1 MTMKV
6 KTSTGWEDWAAAG
19 PSPGTHDLEPM
30 DLSSGSA
37 GSGAAI
43 TNVGDGIWEHV
54 ALSWSGNS
62 LAYAFSRMG
71 NITTIPEIDTS
82 GVTNMSYMFSYCTS
96 LVTVPAL
103 NMSAVTSTSSANI
116 LGTSTKPNLTSFL
129 AYGSRYG
136 FSLNTAPAL
145 DAAALNT
152 VFTNLGTP
160 VGAQTITITGCA
172 GAATCDRSIA
182 TNKGW
187 TVSG

>member
-6 KTSTGWEDWAAAG
+6 KTDTGWEDWAAAG
-19 PSPGTHDLEPM
+19 PGTHDLEPV
-30 DLSSGSA
+30 DLSKAASNRSA
-37 GSGAAI
+37 IAE
-43 TNVGDGIWEHV
+43 VGDGIWDHV
-54 ALSWSGNS
+54 ALFWSGNS
-62 LAYAFSRMG
+62 LAYAFSRMS

-103 NMSAVTSTSSANI
+103 SMAAVTSTTSASI
-116 LGTSTKPNLTSFL
+116 LGTSNKPNLTSFL